1 MDWLPSFQT
10 LPFRA
15 VGPLGQQL
23 AGSTDGDAGGVASP
37 PGRPCDG
44 ASWATAPPPVLP
56 FQPGVGTEAARDI
69 LSLGAGYSCFESSGV
84 MGRVGEA
91 KGV

>member
-1 MDWLPSFQT
+1 MDWLPCLQT

-23 AGSTDGDAGGVASP
+23 WQAALMGTLEGWP

-44 ASWATAPPPVLP
+44 ASWTQHPHLCC
-56 FQPGVGTEAARDI
+56 RS
-69 LSLGAGYSCFESSGV
+69 SLGWALRLPGTFFPWGRDTAALRAAG
-84 MGRVGEA
+84 
-91 KGV
+91 